1 MPRQPFAHQDAC
13 GAAGTRYAVFV
24 NSVFIEYVDTKTDPY
39 GYAAMD
45 RILAAHAPAR
55 PSIETLMVCVEH
67 PTTAA
72 VDCLI
77 CDPED

>member
-1 MPRQPFAHQDAC
+1 MTRQPFAHQDAC
-13 GAAGTRYAVFV
+13 GMAGTPYAVFV
-24 NSVFIEYVDTKTDPY
+24 NSVFVEYVDTTKDPY
-39 GYAAMD
+39 GYAAME

-55 PSIETLMVCVEH
+55 PSIETLMVCVNH

-72 VDCLI
+72 VDCVI